1 MRTHVLAVVVLWT
14 LLATAAAVP
23 AAAEGCTAAVVPAP
37 AAADSRP
44 VLWKNRDTGSLSNK
58 LVFVAETPYSYLGLA
73 NADAASGRGV
83 FAGLNAAGFAII
95 NTVAYN
101 LPAARGE
108 MEDLEGFIM
117 ADALRTCRTVA
128 DFQAYLEV
136 NRGPD
141 LGALANF
148 AVIDGE
154 GGAAVF
160 EVHNR
165 GFVRLSLDPDKA
177 TVVTNFARS
186 GGPGEG
192 QGYLRFERATAL
204 FGTLPPGPVDFRAV
218 LARFTRD
225 VGHVLLRHPSL
236 AELRALPA
244 GVPAWVSTRD
254 CIDRPDTASAV
265 VVVGRRVGEAGSVA
279 TLWVIPGEPL
289 TAVAVPVWVEAG
301 ASPAALW
308 QGEEAPLWR
317 ESLRIKRFLRPAE
330 EGHKRDYADL
340 ARLDNAA
347 GTGYLPGL
355 LLAEQEILAR
365 TAQFLSSPRTREEY
379 AAFQREMAEL
389 ALASMRAVR

>member
-1 MRTHVLAVVVLWT
+1 MRTDGMAVVVSAT
-14 LLATAAAVP
+14 LLAGAVALP
-23 AAAEGCTAAVVPAP
+23 AATEACTAAVIPAP
-37 AAADSRP
+37 AAAGERA

-58 LVFVAETPYSYLGLA
+58 VVYVAETPYSYMGVA

-83 FAGLNAAGFAII
+83 YAGLNAAGFAII

-101 LPAARGE
+101 LPSARGE

-128 DFQAYLEV
+128 DFEAYLEA

-148 AVIDGE
+148 AVIDGD

-165 GFVRLSLDPDKA
+165 GFARLPLDPDKA
-177 TVVTNFARS
+177 TVVTNFART
-186 GGPGEG
+186 GRPGEG

-204 FGTLPPGPVDFRAV
+204 FDGLPAGPVDFRAV
-218 LARFTRD
+218 LTRFTRD

-236 AELRALPA
+236 PELRALPD
-244 GVPAWVSTRD
+244 GQPVWVSTRD
-254 CIDRPDTASAV
+254 CIDRPDTAAAV
-265 VVVGRRVGEAGSVA
+265 VVVGRRVRVAGGVA
-279 TLWVIPGEPL
+279 TMWVIPGEPL

-301 ASPAALW
+301 DSPALLW

-317 ESLRIKRFLRPAE
+317 ESLRIKRLLRPAE

-340 ARLDNAA
+340 RRLDNAA

-355 LLAEQEILAR
+355 LAAEQEILAR
-365 TAQFLSSPRTREEY
+365 TGQFLSSPRTREDY

-389 ALASMRAVR
+389 ALAAMRAVR